1 MEPKLFQLK
10 SELDLQNPIELCYYG
25 IDLQK
30 LNDLFRGRYFCF
42 IQVPSI
48 RYYIKPV
55 IKKIPTKVP
64 DNIVEIKQDVFIQIR
79 KLLIDLS
86 PEFNSISVQ
95 DFTAISVEEFNPTGF
110 YKEDYQK
117 VSKLIESDKLKDK
130 LMKLADDSPSL
141 GKADLKI

>member
-48 RYYIKPV
+48 SDYIEPV
-55 IKKIPTKVP
+55 IKKIPTEVT

-79 KLLIDLS
+79 ELLIDLK
-86 PEFNSISVQ
+86 PEFDSISME

-117 VSKLIESDKLKDK
+117 VCELITYDELKKKLKELEGK
-130 LMKLADDSPSL
+130 APSL
-141 GKADLKI
+141 GKADLMI

>member
-1 MEPKLFQLK
+1 MQT
-10 SELDLQNPIELCYYG
+10 PIELCYYG

-30 LNDLFRGRYFCF
+30 LNNLFRGRYFCF

-48 RYYIKPV
+48 SDYIEPV
-55 IKKIPTKVP
+55 IEKIPSNVK
-64 DNIVEIKQDVFIQIR
+64 DNKDEIKQDIFIQIR